1 MRIKRVTLG
10 EVPKQWMGAGKPHK
24 CVGGCRG
31 YRSHPVMEREKPR
44 CRNGEKGKLVL
55 TRGLLGG
62 LEIEDALEEEGCNR
76 HGKQL
81 DHSQG
86 SPKVQGLRAWVTWRP
101 LCG

>member
-1 MRIKRVTLG
+1 
-10 EVPKQWMGAGKPHK
+10 
-24 CVGGCRG
+24 
-31 YRSHPVMEREKPR
+31 MEREKPR

-62 LEIEDALEEEGCNR
+62 LEIEDALEKEGCNR

-86 SPKVQGLRAWVTWRP
+86 SLKAQGLRTWVTWSP
-101 LCG
+101 LCGRNLGCLVSGGISRGWGSRNQPRNGGGAWASG